1 LQNRGRQRKH
11 RALHPEVLNISIR
24 TILECFKQYLMTG
37 WQNSKETITFTY
49 VSQRLM
55 HASHLINETLLWP
68 AGQIVNE
75 FDEPKNR

>member
-1 LQNRGRQRKH
+1 
-11 RALHPEVLNISIR
+11 
-24 TILECFKQYLMTG
+24 MTG